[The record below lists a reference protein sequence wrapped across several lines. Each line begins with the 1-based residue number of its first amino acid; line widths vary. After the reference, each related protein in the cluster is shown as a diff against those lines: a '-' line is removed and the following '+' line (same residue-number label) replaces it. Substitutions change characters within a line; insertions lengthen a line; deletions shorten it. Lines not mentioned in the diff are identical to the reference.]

1 MDNIIIRCPAAN
13 KDDEEVREK
22 MNLQHRVLKIILEQP
37 GTSKKGIA
45 RLFDLSSYRLHRVF
59 RHIEREL
66 EGRTLVHSDVN
77 GVWVVEM
84 DPEKCMGTLWRG
96 SLEGGYGQCS
106 KDPEFLD
113 RRCYEHSEC
122 QNPAMVAFKRK
133 VDYLTGPAES
143 TAFHLSHLTME
154 IVENL
159 IQSLQKIA
167 PLTLRDH
174 LEKTKF
180 LGMLEAA
187 LKILRWKDLMRQ
199 RRSRD
204 RIPPE
209 FFERHRR
216 SSGNTFEYS
225 LNKLFLVL
233 EVTSDATRQQVL
245 KAWRTLARRYHP
257 DAVGGDE
264 ERMKAINLAKERIFR
279 IKRWD

>member
-1 MDNIIIRCPAAN
+1 MS
-13 KDDEEVREK
+13 
-22 MNLQHRVLKIILEQP
+22 LQHLVLKTILEQP
-37 GTSKKGIA
+37 GTSKKRIA
-45 RLFDLSSYRLHRVF
+45 RLFDLSSYRLHRIF
-59 RHIEREL
+59 RHIEGEL
-66 EGRTLVHSDVN
+66 EGRTLVHSDEN

-96 SLEGGYGQCS
+96 TLEGGYSQCS
-106 KDPEFLD
+106 NNPEFPD

-122 QNPAMVAFKRK
+122 HNPEMVAFKRK
-133 VDYLTGPAES
+133 VDYLTGPAEP
-143 TAFHLSHLTME
+143 TAFHLSHLTMD

-167 PLTLRDH
+167 ALTLGDQ

-180 LGMLEAA
+180 LGLLEAA
-187 LKILRWKDLMRQ
+187 LKTLRWKDLMRQ
-199 RRSRD
+199 RRSGD

-216 SSGNTFEYS
+216 SSGNTLEYS
-225 LNKLFLVL
+225 LKKLFLVL

-245 KAWRTLARRYHP
+245 KAWRRLARRYHP